1 MRYNRQR
8 RDHNQ
13 QAIINALRSV
23 GAKVKDTSQI
33 GSFVDL
39 VVSFRGAVFLLEV
52 KRNDVSPSQKKL
64 TPAEQRF
71 HDEWG
76 DVARIVET
84 PEEAL
89 ITIGARV
96 KII

>member
-1 MRYNRQR
+1 M
-8 RDHNQ
+8 
-13 QAIINALRSV
+13 
-23 GAKVKDTSQI
+23 KDTSQLS
-33 GSFVDL
+33 SFVDL

-64 TPAEQRF
+64 TPAEQKF

-84 PEEAL
+84 VEEAL
-89 ITIGARV
+89 LTIGAKV
-96 KII
+96 KI